1 MQGLNNAI
9 KMHYFMS
16 ENNECKHQ
24 TTYYG
29 VINVNVEE
37 KTIGSVDIWRC
48 SICMK
53 MFCEEKQL
61 GIEDLPPGSFVLPS
75 QFVDFTKTR
84 NGSFSKIGDVFHI
97 STADPFCPQMENVI
111 LEAAKKTGLKMHTG
125 KSIRLHR
132 GAALLK

>member
-1 MQGLNNAI
+1 MSMQGLNNAI

-61 GIEDLPPGSFVLPS
+61 GIEEIADIVGMP
-75 QFVDFTKTR
+75 
-84 NGSFSKIGDVFHI
+84 KID
-97 STADPFCPQMENVI
+97 SLDQQCLQYLYA
-111 LEAAKKTGLKMHTG
+111 
-125 KSIRLHR
+125 
-132 GAALLK
+132 

>member
-61 GIEDLPPGSFVLPS
+61 GIEEIADIVGMPKMTRMQLYAASFDECNQPS
-75 QFVDFTKTR
+75 
-84 NGSFSKIGDVFHI
+84 IM
-97 STADPFCPQMENVI
+97 P
-111 LEAAKKTGLKMHTG
+111 
-125 KSIRLHR
+125 RLL
-132 GAALLK
+132 AF